1 MKALSRA
8 AVRLAH
14 GPEHSRGGA
23 AQILPT
29 ARQPIS
35 GGRRSQ
41 DSYRRTF
48 ERSSKWCPMTLDDDL
63 SKLNPTDLERVVRW
77 VEDRLINAITPLNV
91 YLQLDGCLQQE
102 MPGNLRAD
110 RTLQAAQVAV
120 REVMAAVEEVRRMAR
135 MQPQMNADER
145 R

>member
-1 MKALSRA
+1 
-8 AVRLAH
+8 
-14 GPEHSRGGA
+14 
-23 AQILPT
+23 
-29 ARQPIS
+29 
-35 GGRRSQ
+35 
-41 DSYRRTF
+41 
-48 ERSSKWCPMTLDDDL
+48 MTLDDDL

-91 YLQLDGCLQQE
+91 YLQLDGYLQQE

>member
-1 MKALSRA
+1 
-8 AVRLAH
+8 
-14 GPEHSRGGA
+14 
-23 AQILPT
+23 
-29 ARQPIS
+29 
-35 GGRRSQ
+35 
-41 DSYRRTF
+41 
-48 ERSSKWCPMTLDDDL
+48 MTLDDDL

-91 YLQLDGCLQQE
+91 YLQLDVYLQQE

>member
-1 MKALSRA
+1 
-8 AVRLAH
+8 
-14 GPEHSRGGA
+14 
-23 AQILPT
+23 
-29 ARQPIS
+29 
-35 GGRRSQ
+35 
-41 DSYRRTF
+41 
-48 ERSSKWCPMTLDDDL
+48 MTLDDDL

-91 YLQLDGCLQQE
+91 YIQLDVYLQQE
-102 MPGNLRAD
+102 MPGSLRAD

-120 REVMAAVEEVRRMAR
+120 REVMAAVEEVRRIAR